1 MGLDMYAYKIKA
13 DLIGDRQTDIEAG
26 QLALD
31 AIGFEVA
38 TDAEFT
44 KMNQEQR
51 QQYWARRDEADQRAK
66 AEGLFDSD
74 FAYWRKFN
82 HLHGWMEQ
90 MYRNKG
96 GVKESFNC
104 VTVRL
109 MPDDLDR
116 LQSLAVMKALAPTQG
131 FFFGGA
137 EPFSD
142 EDKQEVLDFVAK
154 ARQAIAD
161 GYVVLYDSSW

>member
-1 MGLDMYAYKIKA
+1 MGLDMYAYKVRA
-13 DLIGDRQTDIEAG
+13 DLVGDEQVDIPAYSN
-26 QLALD
+26 ALK
-31 AIGFEVA
+31 AIGFTLWADEDYA
-38 TDAEFT
+38 NKSDEEKQA
-44 KMNQEQR
+44 
-51 QQYWARRDEADQRAK
+51 YWRARDEADARVK
-66 AEGLFDSD
+66 SEGIYDSD

-90 MYRNKG
+90 LYRSKG
-96 GVKESFNC
+96 GSANSFNC

-137 EPFSD
+137 EPFND

-161 GYVVLYDSSW
+161 GYVVLYDSWW